1 LLPGESIIS
10 INLIRKEYLPMNVVN
25 PEVIGVFGLVI
36 TVWVFG
42 LEQLGF
48 GLDSETD
55 HAGLGKNLA
64 NIALS

>member
-1 LLPGESIIS
+1 
-10 INLIRKEYLPMNVVN
+10 MNVVN

>member
-1 LLPGESIIS
+1 
-10 INLIRKEYLPMNVVN
+10 MNVVN

-55 HAGLGKNLA
+55 NAGLGKNLA